1 MSASVVE
8 QTYRMVA
15 IGDLEP
21 HPDNPH
27 KGDLD
32 VIRESVRKNG
42 FYGVVLAQASRMR
55 IIAGEHRWRSA
66 RDEDLAE
73 LPVVLLD
80 VDDEQAKRI
89 MLADNRTA
97 EFGGYDDQVLAD
109 LLQGLP
115 DLSGTG
121 WSDDDLTDL
130 LLDDL
135 GGIEVVDAAP
145 ATVAPVSRPAS
156 ELEPERT
163 SSGGRPSIGPKPNDE
178 DQVDLD
184 DEEPD
189 DESDR
194 ERGASPPPRPKA
206 GTTADL
212 IITVTAA
219 EHDELT
225 DLLGKVRARDGEAT
239 TTHIIMAALRT
250 YAA

>member
-1 MSASVVE
+1 MSALVP
-8 QTYRMVA
+8 QTYRIVA
-15 IGDLEP
+15 VDDLQP

-32 VIRESVRKNG
+32 VIRESVRENG
-42 FYGVVLAQASRMR
+42 FYGVVLVQQSRMR

-66 RDEDLAE
+66 REEGLVG
-73 LPVVLLD
+73 LPAVLLD
-80 VDDEQAKRI
+80 VTDEQAKRI
-89 MLADNRTA
+89 MLADNRSA
-97 EFGGYDDQVLAD
+97 EFGGYDDQVLAT

-130 LLDDL
+130 LDDL
-135 GGIEVVDAAP
+135 GGVEIVTDEPADPRRSAP
-145 ATVAPVSRPAS
+145 PPAPEPETASSSRPGPPPPPA
-156 ELEPERT
+156 EEHDLE
-163 SSGGRPSIGPKPNDE
+163 
-178 DQVDLD
+178 
-184 DEEPD
+184 DEEHD
-189 DESDR
+189 DAGRADD
-194 ERGASPPPRPKA
+194 APPPRPKA

-212 IITVTAA
+212 ILTVTAA

-239 TTHIIMAALRT
+239 TTQIIMAALRA